1 MVVDEFEK
9 ASRRLFMERITM
21 LQERLALRE
30 TQIEIL
36 REDIEKLKYALA
48 HPVKPSPEPLYVS
61 EHEEDIAFA
70 RQAQAISIAEAED
83 MLREL
88 QFENSEILLDEPDSD
103 LALY

>member
-1 MVVDEFEK
+1 MDEFEK
-9 ASRRLFMERITM
+9 ASRRLFMERISM

-36 REDIEKLKYALA
+36 REDIEKLKALIA
-48 HPVKPSPEPLYVS
+48 NPPQPSSLPLFVS
-61 EHEEDIAFA
+61 ETEEDIVHA
-70 RQAQAISIAEAED
+70 RNQQAISLAEAED

-88 QFENSEILLDEPDSD
+88 NFENPEVILDEPDSD